1 MTPVNVPESVSPR
14 ERVEARQSSCEV
26 FMAGRR
32 SHPRYGMASP
42 WEGAIRVLREVVVDM
57 RGTDEL
63 VAVSHSPGVIDDE
76 MFLDLIGEGRNVELR
91 VRVIDSQP
99 VIVDGAVRYRLRL
112 VLASPS
118 EESATDSPSGL
129 SAAVEPEVS

>member
-14 ERVEARQSSCEV
+14 ETFEVRQSSYEV

-63 VAVSHSPGVIDDE
+63 VAVSHSPGVIGDE
-76 MFLDLIGEGRNVELR
+76 MFLDLIGEGRNVELK

-99 VIVDGAVRYRLRL
+99 VVVDGAVRYRLRL
-112 VLASPS
+112 VLASPR

-129 SAAVEPEVS
+129 SAAMEPEAS